1 MIVKPTAYPDEMKL
15 RTEQEWRAYDDYYS
29 EETLDQPYFYHH
41 DAREG
46 AFLDSLISKYRIRK
60 GSSVIDMGCGNGL
73 HADLFHQ
80 RGMRVTGV
88 DLSDKAI
95 EYCKK
100 KYGNKC
106 EWLCADA
113 FNVQRDEQYDVGFCF
128 WFMYFNA
135 FDVPSEGADAA
146 RRLMAPIKP
155 GGRMFF
161 VWHSDLSAVRLPPDR
176 FSVMNYTIPQLSE
189 FSRDYKL
196 ESYAVDSPAITCRV
210 LGKYSYNKY
219 VTRLSCGRV
228 YMQASTWKRA
238 RLIIVVNK

>member
-73 HADLFHQ
+73 HADLFQQ

-155 GGRMFF
+155 GGKMFF

-189 FSRDYKL
+189 FFRDFKV